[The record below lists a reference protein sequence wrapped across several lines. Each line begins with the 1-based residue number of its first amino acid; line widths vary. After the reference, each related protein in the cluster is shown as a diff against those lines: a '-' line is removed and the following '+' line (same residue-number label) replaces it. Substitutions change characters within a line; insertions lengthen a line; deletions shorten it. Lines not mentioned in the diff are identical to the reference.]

1 MKYLKG
7 YKIFESND
15 EMLDYIGEVLHDIE
29 DDGFE
34 VNYYVNRN
42 YTINIDIS
50 HISEDEYRNTT
61 LVRLDDKKSFSWT
74 DISGS
79 IEHISN
85 YLKDYSY
92 ELVEIQYYSMD
103 EKDYVICSDIKDMDG
118 ELIGE
123 GTYDCRIDIRIT
135 YGTKYEARS
144 LKGGSGGYLT
154 DI

>member
-1 MKYLKG
+1 MKHLKT
-7 YKIFESND
+7 YKLYESNN
-15 EMLDYIGEVLHDIE
+15 EVLDYIGEILHDIE

-50 HISEDEYRNTT
+50 LISENDRNTP
-61 LVRLDDKKSFSWT
+61 LVLQDRNSFNWS

-92 ELVEIQYYSMD
+92 EFVEIQYYSMR
-103 EKDYVICSDIKDMDG
+103 EKDYVDCSNIKDMEG
-118 ELIGE
+118 ESIGV
-123 GTYDCRIDIRIT
+123 GTYDCRIDVRVT

-144 LKGGSGGYLT
+144 LKAGSGGYLT